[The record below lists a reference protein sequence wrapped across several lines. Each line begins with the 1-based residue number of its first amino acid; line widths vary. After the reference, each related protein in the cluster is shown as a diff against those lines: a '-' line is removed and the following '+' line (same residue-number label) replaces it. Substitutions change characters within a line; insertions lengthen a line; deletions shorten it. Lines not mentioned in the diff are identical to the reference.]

1 MGLFEDDFAIKFVAG
16 VALVLILFGGLGFA
30 GYLIGL
36 MLNLYPLSLGINPV
50 DSAWIGGLSGAAI
63 GLVVTLYL
71 LIKDMRDESKNA
83 NK

>member
-1 MGLFEDDFAIKFVAG
+1 MGLLEDDFAIKFVAG

-30 GYLIGL
+30 GYIIGF

>member
-1 MGLFEDDFAIKFVAG
+1 
-16 VALVLILFGGLGFA
+16 
-30 GYLIGL
+30 

>member
-1 MGLFEDDFAIKFVAG
+1 MGLLEDDFAIKFVAG

-63 GLVVTLYL
+63 GLIVTLYH

>member
-1 MGLFEDDFAIKFVAG
+1 MGLLEDDFAIKFVAG

-30 GYLIGL
+30 GYIIGL

>member
-1 MGLFEDDFAIKFVAG
+1 MGLLEDEFAIKFVAG

-30 GYLIGL
+30 GYIIGF

>member
-1 MGLFEDDFAIKFVAG
+1 MGLLEDDFAIKFVAG

>member
-1 MGLFEDDFAIKFVAG
+1 MGLLEDDFAIKFVAG

-30 GYLIGL
+30 GYIIGF
-36 MLNLYPLSLGINPV
+36 MFLYPLSLGINPV